1 MFENL
6 QEKLQRAFKTLR
18 GQATLTEENIDEALR
33 EIRLALLE
41 ADVNFKVVKQLID
54 QIRVKAVGQDVLTAL
69 SPGEQVIKIVR
80 DELVEI
86 LGRDTARMKFAS
98 QPPTVILMAGL
109 QGSGKTTTSGKLAN
123 WLKNGGHRPLLVSVD
138 VYRPAAREQ
147 LKVVAQA
154 VKANIYEGEVG
165 EATPGPRDPRAKEAR
180 REAINTGSDVLI
192 VDTAGRLHI
201 DDQLMDEMQLL
212 KRLLNPQEI
221 LFVADAMTGQD
232 AVNSADEFHKKLS
245 LTGVVLTK
253 MDGDA
258 RGGAALSIRQVTG
271 QPIKFI
277 GVGEKYDALEPFH
290 PDRIVSR
297 ILGMGDILSLIERA
311 ESQIDKKKAQEM
323 ATKALTGDGF
333 SLEDFRDQLRQV
345 KKMGSMKSLLGMLPS
360 IGPFSGLQKAA
371 DNVDEGQ
378 INRVEAIINSM
389 TTHERN
395 HHEVING
402 SRRKRIARGSGT
414 TVQEVNNLLRQ
425 YAQMKKMFKQMGKT
439 VAPRTGLFHQLQ
451 GQPAHGVAG
460 IDFHHRLEPAI
471 ALGCA
476 IDEGVDANR
485 PDIAGALQF
494 RFEQRKDVAIEAL
507 EAARN
512 VRRFAEQRG
521 YVRRYAA
528 AVVGRRPVGPE
539 LSLAVIDQAGVAA
552 ELQVARP
559 HLQLDGE
566 IQRALQPGFDDHLS
580 AILQGTGQ
588 PLLLCRQH
596 L

>member
-6 QEKLQRAFKTLR
+6 QEKLQRAFKSLR
-18 GQATLTEENIDEALR
+18 GQAKLTEENIAEALR

-41 ADVNFKVVKQLID
+41 ADVNFKVVKELID
-54 QIRVKAVGQDVLTAL
+54 RIQAKAVGQEVLTAL

-80 DELVEI
+80 DELVET
-86 LGRDTARMKFAS
+86 LGHDTARIKFAS

-109 QGSGKTTTSGKLAN
+109 QGSGKTTTSGKLAH
-123 WLKNGGHRPLLVSVD
+123 WLKSGGHRPLLVSVD

-147 LKVVAQA
+147 LKIVAQA
-154 VKANIYEGEVG
+154 VKSKIYEGEAG
-165 EATPGPRDPRAKEAR
+165 EANTATVERLVQEAR
-180 REAINTGSDVLI
+180 REAVVSGCDVLI

-201 DDQLMDEMQLL
+201 DDQLMDEMQSL
-212 KRLLNPQEI
+212 KKLLNPSEI

-232 AVNSADEFHKKLS
+232 AVRSADEFHKKLS

-311 ESQIDKKKAQEM
+311 EQQIDKKKAEEM

-345 KKMGSMKSLLGMLPS
+345 KKMGSMKSLIGMLPS

-371 DNVDEGQ
+371 DNVDEKQ
-378 INRVEAIINSM
+378 INRVEAIISSM

-425 YAQMKKMFKQMGKT
+425 YAQMKKMFKQMGKPSF
-439 VAPRTGLFHQLQ
+439 ARRL
-451 GQPAHGVAG
+451 AG
-460 IDFHHRLEPAI
+460 MKL
-471 ALGCA
+471 
-476 IDEGVDANR
+476 
-485 PDIAGALQF
+485 
-494 RFEQRKDVAIEAL
+494 
-507 EAARN
+507 
-512 VRRFAEQRG
+512 
-521 YVRRYAA
+521 
-528 AVVGRRPVGPE
+528 
-539 LSLAVIDQAGVAA
+539 
-552 ELQVARP
+552 
-559 HLQLDGE
+559 
-566 IQRALQPGFDDHLS
+566 PGM
-580 AILQGTGQ
+580 
-588 PLLLCRQH
+588 
-596 L
+596 

>member
-6 QEKLQRAFKTLR
+6 SEKLQRAFKSLR
-18 GQATLTEENIDEALR
+18 GQAVLSPENMEEALR
-33 EIRLALLE
+33 AIRLALLE

-54 QIRVKAVGQDVLTAL
+54 HIQEKAIGQQVATAL
-69 SPGEQVIKIVR
+69 SPGDQVIKILR
-80 DELVEI
+80 DQLVET
-86 LGRDTARMKFAS
+86 LGRDTAKLKFAS
-98 QPPTVILMAGL
+98 QPPTVVLMAGL

-154 VKANIYEGEVG
+154 IRANIYEGEVG
-165 EATPGPRDPRAKEAR
+165 EANTATVERLAKEAR
-180 REAINTGSDVLI
+180 REAVNSGSDVLI

-201 DDQLMDEMQLL
+201 DEQLMDEMQLL
-212 KRLLNPQEI
+212 KRLLSPPEI

-232 AVNSADEFHKKLS
+232 AVKSAHEFHKKLS

-277 GVGEKYDALEPFH
+277 GVGEKYDAIEPFH

-311 ESQIDKKKAQEM
+311 EENVDKKKAEQF
-323 ATKALTGDGF
+323 AQKALGGDGF

-345 KKMGSMKSLLGMLPS
+345 KKMGSLQSLIGMLPR
-360 IGPFSGLQKAA
+360 IGPFSGLQAAA
-371 DNVDEGQ
+371 DKVDDSQ

-389 TTHERN
+389 TRHERE

-414 TVQEVNNLLRQ
+414 SVQEVNHLLRQ
-425 YAQMKKMFKQMGKT
+425 YSQM
-439 VAPRTGLFHQLQ
+439 
-451 GQPAHGVAG
+451 
-460 IDFHHRLEPAI
+460 
-471 ALGCA
+471 
-476 IDEGVDANR
+476 
-485 PDIAGALQF
+485 
-494 RFEQRKDVAIEAL
+494 
-507 EAARN
+507 
-512 VRRFAEQRG
+512 
-521 YVRRYAA
+521 
-528 AVVGRRPVGPE
+528 
-539 LSLAVIDQAGVAA
+539 
-552 ELQVARP
+552 
-559 HLQLDGE
+559 
-566 IQRALQPGFDDHLS
+566 
-580 AILQGTGQ
+580 
-588 PLLLCRQH
+588 
-596 L
+596 

>member
-6 QEKLQRAFKTLR
+6 QEKLQRAFKSLR
-18 GQATLTEENIDEALR
+18 GQAKLTEENIDEALR

-54 QIRVKAVGQDVLTAL
+54 QIRAKAVGQEVMTAL
-69 SPGEQVIKIVR
+69 SPGEQVIKILR
-80 DELVEI
+80 DELVLI
-86 LGRDTARMKFAS
+86 LGKDTARVKFAS
-98 QPPTVILMAGL
+98 QPPTVVLMAGL
-109 QGSGKTTTSGKLAN
+109 QGSGKTTTSGKLAH
-123 WLKNGGHRPLLVSVD
+123 WFKQGGHRPLLVSVD

-147 LKVVAQA
+147 LKIVAQA
-154 VKANIYEGEVG
+154 VKANIYEGQG
-165 EATPGPRDPRAKEAR
+165 DEANTATVERLVKEAR
-180 REAINTGSDVLI
+180 REAVVTGCDVLI

-201 DDQLMDEMQLL
+201 DDQLMDEMQSL
-212 KRLLNPQEI
+212 KKLLNPSEI

-245 LTGVVLTK
+245 LTGIILSK

-323 ATKALTGDGF
+323 ATKAFTGDGF

-345 KKMGSMKSLLGMLPS
+345 KKMGSMKSLVGMLPS

-371 DNVDEGQ
+371 DNVDEKQ

-414 TVQEVNNLLRQ
+414 TIQEVNNLLRQ
-425 YAQMKKMFKQMGKT
+425 YAQMKKMFKQMGKPSF
-439 VAPRTGLFHQLQ
+439 ARRL
-451 GQPAHGVAG
+451 AG
-460 IDFHHRLEPAI
+460 MKL
-471 ALGCA
+471 
-476 IDEGVDANR
+476 
-485 PDIAGALQF
+485 
-494 RFEQRKDVAIEAL
+494 
-507 EAARN
+507 
-512 VRRFAEQRG
+512 
-521 YVRRYAA
+521 
-528 AVVGRRPVGPE
+528 
-539 LSLAVIDQAGVAA
+539 
-552 ELQVARP
+552 
-559 HLQLDGE
+559 
-566 IQRALQPGFDDHLS
+566 PGM
-580 AILQGTGQ
+580 
-588 PLLLCRQH
+588 
-596 L
+596 